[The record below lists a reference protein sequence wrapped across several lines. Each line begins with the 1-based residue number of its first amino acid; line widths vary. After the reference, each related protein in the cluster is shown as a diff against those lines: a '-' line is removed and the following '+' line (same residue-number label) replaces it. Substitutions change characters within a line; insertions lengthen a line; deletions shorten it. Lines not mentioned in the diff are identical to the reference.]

1 MGREIVFFVFENVNF
16 VMTLR
21 LSSRFRLTSMW
32 LSFET
37 SCLQVTAGFSF
48 VLYSRRV
55 HPLILS
61 LKECFYYLL
70 SILRCGRE
78 LDIVRFLAWREST
91 VTKAIDA
98 SSQSRVV
105 TGLRAENSST
115 NAFFIYK
122 LSVYVKKAKLLC
134 MFLKVARRDK
144 RNSVDF
150 RSLVF

>member
-1 MGREIVFFVFENVNF
+1 M
-16 VMTLR
+16 
-21 LSSRFRLTSMW
+21 
-32 LSFET
+32 
-37 SCLQVTAGFSF
+37 
-48 VLYSRRV
+48 
-55 HPLILS
+55 
-61 LKECFYYLL
+61 
-70 SILRCGRE
+70 
-78 LDIVRFLAWREST
+78 
-91 VTKAIDA
+91 TKAIDA

-144 RNSVDF
+144 RNSADF